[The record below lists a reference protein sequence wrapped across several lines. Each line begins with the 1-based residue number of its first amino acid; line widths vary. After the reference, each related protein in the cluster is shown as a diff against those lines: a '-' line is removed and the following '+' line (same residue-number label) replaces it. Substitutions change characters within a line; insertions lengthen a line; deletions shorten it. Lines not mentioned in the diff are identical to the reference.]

1 MVCKRQIVPSLKP
14 EDIRF
19 SAHWHA
25 ISHKTSIVLSFI
37 IATMSEGMIVN
48 PYITGGT
55 FTQVNHHNTFTGPQ
69 GMLSQ

>member
-1 MVCKRQIVPSLKP
+1 MTNSSHK
-14 EDIRF
+14 DIQF
-19 SAHWHA
+19 GAHA
-25 ISHKTSIVLSFI
+25 ISHETSIALSFI